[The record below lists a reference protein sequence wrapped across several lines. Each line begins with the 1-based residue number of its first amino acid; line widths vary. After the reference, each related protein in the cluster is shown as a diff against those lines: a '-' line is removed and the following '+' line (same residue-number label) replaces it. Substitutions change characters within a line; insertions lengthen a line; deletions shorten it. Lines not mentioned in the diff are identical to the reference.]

1 MTINI
6 ADLPG
11 VRAQF
16 KRDVPEAGIGQA
28 RGPSNLVGVATQ
40 LPAGGLSNLPSDLK
54 TMALRGGRYY
64 VVSEQK

>member
-16 KRDVPEAGIGQA
+16 KRDVPEAGLGQV
-28 RGPSNLVGVATQ
+28 RGPSSLVGMAPQ
-40 LPAGGLSNLPSDLK
+40 LPAGGLANLPPDLK

>member
-16 KRDVPEAGIGQA
+16 TRDVHEAGLSQA
-28 RGPSNLVGVATQ
+28 RGPSNLVGVAPQ

>member
-16 KRDVPEAGIGQA
+16 KRDVPEAGLGQP
-28 RGPSNLVGVATQ
+28 RGPSDLVGVVPP
-40 LPAGGLSNLPSDLK
+40 LPAGGLSNLPPDLK
-54 TMALRGGRYY
+54 TMALQGGRYY
-64 VVSEQK
+64 VVAEKK